1 MANRYIS
8 LPDELN
14 DKLKLE
20 ENASGLITKLLTD
33 HYFLVTS
40 PMEKLEEVKKDIEK
54 RNQEAESL
62 QIKINEMERK
72 KEEIVNR
79 ELEKE
84 ATKEDSEEVWE
95 RRKRLQR
102 EAFNNYEVEKDK
114 AEELFLEF
122 FNLLREKKVNN
133 MVEFMQSKQIKR
145 REKKNAKL

>member
-20 ENASGLITKLLTD
+20 ENASGLITKLLID
-33 HYFLVTS
+33 HYSLVTS
-40 PMEKLEEVKKDIEK
+40 PIEKLEEVKREIEK
-54 RNQEAESL
+54 RSQEANSL
-62 QIKINEMERK
+62 QIKIDEMQRRK
-72 KEEIVNR
+72 DEIVEQ
-79 ELEKE
+79 ELQKE
-84 ATKEDSEEVWE
+84 TNKEDSEEVWE

-122 FNLLREKKVNN
+122 FNLLREKKVSNII
-133 MVEFMQSKQIKR
+133 EFMQSKQIKR
-145 REKKNAKL
+145 KEKKNAKL